1 MNIIQKVK
9 KYILSSALVVTFV
22 VYVVA
27 QRTSDSITQKQNEN
41 LPQQNIITAT
51 VPAQEIPS
59 TPISIPTPSIGT
71 QIKNLVNSFEDDE
84 SDDDDDDDDGFFQQP
99 TIKST
104 VTTAPTKT
112 VSTPVVKTPVATTSA
127 TKPAG
132 VYKDGTY
139 NGSVVWVRD
148 GNLQTQAIIQGGKLV
163 EVNFLILPNGSN
175 ESTKISNRSLPILR
189 TEAITA
195 QSAKVNAVSGA
206 TLTSP
211 SFSESLG
218 VALAL
223 AKN

>member
-27 QRTSDSITQKQNEN
+27 QRTSDSITQKQSEN
-41 LPQQNIITAT
+41 FPQQNIISTA
-51 VPAQEIPS
+51 VPVQEIPPA
-59 TPISIPTPSIGT
+59 PISIPTPSIGK

-84 SDDDDDDDDGFFQQP
+84 SDEDDDGGFFQKP

-104 VTTAPTKT
+104 VITTPAKT

-127 TKPAG
+127 TKPVGA
-132 VYKDGTY
+132 YKDGTY

-163 EVNFLILPNGSN
+163 DVNFLILPNGSN

>member
-41 LPQQNIITAT
+41 LPQQNIITTT

-84 SDDDDDDDDGFFQQP
+84 SDEDDDGGFFQKP

-104 VTTAPTKT
+104 VITTPAKT

-139 NGSVVWVRD
+139 NGSVVWVVN
-148 GNLQTQAIIQGGKLV
+148 GYLQTQAIIQGGKLV

>member
-9 KYILSSALVVTFV
+9 KYFLSSALVITFV
-22 VYVVA
+22 VYVIA
-27 QRTSDSITQKQNEN
+27 QRTSDSITQKQSEN
-41 LPQQNIITAT
+41 LPI
-51 VPAQEIPS
+51 
-59 TPISIPTPSIGT
+59 TPISIPTTPSIVS
-71 QIKNLVNSFEDDE
+71 QIKSLVNNFEDGESEDE
-84 SDDDDDDDDGFFQQP
+84 DDDDDGFFQKP

-104 VTTAPTKT
+104 VITTPASS
-112 VSTPVVKTPVATTSA
+112 VSTSIVKSPVAATPTTKSA
-127 TKPAG
+127 GT
-132 VYKDGTY
+132 YKDGTY
-139 NGSVVWVRD
+139 NGSIIWVRD
-148 GNLQTQAIIQGGKLV
+148 GNLQTQAIIQGGKLTDV
-163 EVNFLILPNGSN
+163 KFIILPNGSN

-195 QSAKVNAVSGA
+195 QSAKVDAVSGA